1 MAGRLDKPDGDS
13 EAPHVVL
20 SPLGRMVEQELTE
33 SIQRYYYRK
42 ADEGITVVECKT
54 MNCITQAVCRLRDEW
69 WKQNIAS

>member
-1 MAGRLDKPDGDS
+1 
-13 EAPHVVL
+13 
-20 SPLGRMVEQELTE
+20 MVEQELTE